1 MASRQIP
8 AQPSLTFDRKRAKR
22 LLRAARA
29 GDAAARAEFVT
40 HHPRFARQPE
50 LLAQSVALHDAE
62 LVVARQYGFAS
73 WPQWKQLVEAR
84 LCTRAEQAALLVR
97 AACSNDVRRA
107 RVLLEA
113 DPTLSTVDLYSA
125 CVTGNVGAAEREL
138 QRVSASAAGGP
149 LGWPPIV
156 YACFSRL
163 LRRDAERARSI
174 VQIVRLLLERGADP
188 SACYLTEA
196 TPHEPAQRQTC
207 LYAAS
212 GIANH
217 AELTRLLLE
226 AGADIHEG
234 LPEPGAGSEALYHAS
249 EFKDVSCLRLL
260 LQARPYPALVSYCL
274 QRCLDLDNEAG
285 VLLYLE
291 HGADPNLSV
300 PWGHSRT
307 ALHKA
312 VLNGRSLITLRALLA
327 RGADPQRPDASGIS
341 PYRHA
346 VRLGAEAA
354 ARLLEAHGA
363 LPELLTAE
371 DRALARIAAGQAGPD
386 ERARH
391 ERGTLARLARSGNL
405 RLVERLLE
413 AGANIDEGADMPPLH
428 NACYAGRLEAVQL
441 LLQRGADLNRRS
453 AYGGDALDS
462 ALYGSEN
469 CCDPE
474 GGPGTLSPEEI
485 THGDY
490 AGIVE
495 CLLQAGA
502 TPPAHVCGSEPVREV
517 LRRFGVSDAPE

>member
-1 MASRQIP
+1 MAPQQPP
-8 AQPSLTFDRKRAKR
+8 AQPSLISDRA
-22 LLRAARA
+22 
-29 GDAAARAEFVT
+29 
-40 HHPRFARQPE
+40 
-50 LLAQSVALHDAE
+50 
-62 LVVARQYGFAS
+62 
-73 WPQWKQLVEAR
+73 
-84 LCTRAEQAALLVR
+84 RAEQAALLVR

-107 RVLLEA
+107 GVLLQA
-113 DPTLSTVDLYSA
+113 DATLSGVDLYSA
-125 CVTGNVGAAEREL
+125 CVTGDVSAAEREL
-138 QRVSASAAGGP
+138 QHTPASAAGGP
-149 LGWPPIV
+149 LGWQPIV
-156 YACFSRL
+156 YCCFSRL
-163 LRRDAERARSI
+163 LRRDAERARGI

-188 SACYLTEA
+188 SACYLTETA
-196 TPHEPAQRQTC
+196 PHEPAQRQTC
-207 LYAAS
+207 LYAAA

-249 EFKDVSCLRLL
+249 EFKDVACLRLL
-260 LQARPYPALVSYCL
+260 LEARPYPALVSYCL
-274 QRCLDLDNEAG
+274 QRCLDHENEAG
-285 VLLYLE
+285 ALLYLE
-291 HGADPNLSV
+291 HGADPNLAV

-312 VLNGRSLITLRALLA
+312 VINGRSQATLRALLEH
-327 RGADPQRPDASGIS
+327 GADPSRPDASGLS

-346 VRLGAEAA
+346 VRLGAEAT

-363 LPELLTAE
+363 QPDTLTAE
-371 DRALARIAAGQAGPD
+371 DRALGRIASGQAGPG

-391 ERGTLARLARSGNL
+391 ERGTLARLARSGDL
-405 RLVERLLE
+405 RLVERLLD

-441 LLQRGADLNRRS
+441 LLRRGADYRCRS

-474 GGPGTLSPEEI
+474 GGPGTLTPEEI

-490 AGIVE
+490 PGIVE
-495 CLLQAGA
+495 TLLQAGA
-502 TPPAHVCGSEPVREV
+502 PPPAHVRGSEPVREV
-517 LRRFGVSDAPE
+517 LRRFGVPDAPA